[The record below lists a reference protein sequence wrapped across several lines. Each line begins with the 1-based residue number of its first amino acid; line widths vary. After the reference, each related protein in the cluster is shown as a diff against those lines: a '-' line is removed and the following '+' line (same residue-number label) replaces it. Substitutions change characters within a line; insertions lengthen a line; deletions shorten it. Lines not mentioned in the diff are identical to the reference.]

1 MWKQQKR
8 KQKNWSD
15 RSKIFKLV
23 VLGSTGSIGVNTLVL
38 AERYHIDIEVLV
50 AGRNV
55 ALLQEQIERFKPK
68 KIVVGDK
75 ASAEQISHPDVSY
88 GEAAIV
94 EAVQSSQS
102 SIVVNALVGFLGL
115 RPTLAALECGK
126 KVALANKESLVVA
139 GSLIDTSDIIP
150 IDSEHFGLWFL
161 LNGRKIDKMT
171 ITASGG
177 AFRDKSP
184 EFMEK
189 ASLEEVLKHP
199 NWSMG
204 QKITIDSATMVNKM
218 FELVEAHWLFH
229 NRFEGTPNF
238 DAFIET
244 KSIIHALIDFVD
256 GSSTAHIAHTDM
268 KLPISFALGIDSSEK
283 ILRPVNLVEVGSLE
297 FRPIETERYRIWEL
311 KDEILAHPERG
322 VVINAANEA
331 AIARFL
337 DKKSGFLDISKDII
351 RAYKKFEDVDT
362 ATLEAVFD
370 VDREVR
376 KYVGSF

>member
-1 MWKQQKR
+1 M
-8 KQKNWSD
+8 D
-15 RSKIFKLV
+15 RLKTSKLV
-23 VLGSTGSIGVNTLVL
+23 ILGSTGSIGVNTLIL
-38 AERYHIDIEVLV
+38 AERYCIEVEVLV
-50 AGRNV
+50 AGKNA
-55 ALLQEQIERFKPK
+55 ALLQEQIERFHPK
-68 KIVVGDK
+68 KVVVADK
-75 ASAEQISHPDVSY
+75 ETAALIKHTGVAY

-94 EAVQSSQS
+94 EAIQASSS
-102 SIVVNALVGFLGL
+102 KMVVNALVGFLGL
-115 RPTLAALECGK
+115 RPTLAALASGK

-139 GSLIDTSDIIP
+139 GHFIDTSDIIP

-161 LNGRKIDKMT
+161 LNGRKIDKMI

-177 AFRDKSP
+177 AFRDKSR

-189 ASLEEVLKHP
+189 AALADVLKHP

-218 FELVEAHWLFH
+218 FELIEAHWLFH
-229 NRFEGTPNF
+229 TRFDGMPKF

-244 KSIIHALIDFVD
+244 KSIIHALIDFAD

-268 KLPISFALGIDSSEK
+268 KLPISFALGVDSSEK
-283 ILRPVNLVEVGSLE
+283 ILKPVNLVEVGSLE
-297 FRPIETERYRIWEL
+297 FRPIETGRYRIWEL

-337 DKKSGFLDISKDII
+337 EKKSGFLDISRDII
-351 RAYKKFEDVDT
+351 RAYKKFENVD
-362 ATLEAVFD
+362 ASTLEAVFE